1 MADGLRCCIWARAQS
16 QGTVSLDLVKGW
28 TNMRREA
35 PGGNLGL
42 AMEDIAWH
50 DGSGLPEPKLVS
62 LLPMI
67 QFLAHKIV
75 HFVVDYHPNWVSS
88 LSLPPSDGSH
98 RQLRQKH
105 FQPALQR
112 LQNMPET
119 GTALQLFSAVN
130 IYHKEWRGG
139 QTVHAVPFKQPK
151 PRKVVHCQCMYVQIS
166 LCIVQVSVHISMY
179 SFVYVHICMYPHVYA
194 HIRMYYSV
202 YVHIRMYTYVFACI
216 CMYMQAS

>member
-1 MADGLRCCIWARAQS
+1 
-16 QGTVSLDLVKGW
+16 
-28 TNMRREA
+28 MRREA

-151 PRKVVHCQCMYVQIS
+151 PPQGCSLPVHVCANITMYSACIRTYPYVL
-166 LCIVQVSVHISMY
+166 LCICTYLHVSV
-179 SFVYVHICMYPHVYA
+179 
-194 HIRMYYSV
+194 
-202 YVHIRMYTYVFACI
+202 CI
-216 CMYMQAS
+216 CRHPSVSVGINLYVIGF

>member
-105 FQPALQR
+105 FQQALQR

-151 PRKVVHCQCMYVQIS
+151 PRKVVHCQCMY
-166 LCIVQVSVHISMY
+166 
-179 SFVYVHICMYPHVYA
+179 
-194 HIRMYYSV
+194 
-202 YVHIRMYTYVFACI
+202 
-216 CMYMQAS
+216 